1 MYAWAASSSRAKKLH
16 RYILRERR
24 TSLKYAMTR
33 STQVWSKS
41 VTGIQCNADDPLTIH
56 GFVSLHPFY
65 VGGSGSQ
72 DYWKPTEMQTNKPV
86 NNRQKKGERW
96 TEFVIYLLFGLLP
109 AEDPWAAIITGR
121 GRWQIRQWRVEW
133 NGAGGW
139 TRYHVYIVLTGLRMK
154 MYGNSL

>member
-1 MYAWAASSSRAKKLH
+1 MGHGSNGW
-16 RYILRERR
+16 
-24 TSLKYAMTR
+24 
-33 STQVWSKS
+33 KS
-41 VTGIQCNADDPLTIH
+41 NPGIQCNSDDPWTIHGWVMGQMVEKVAGIQCNADDPQTIH

-72 DYWKPTEMQTNKPV
+72 DYWKPTAMQTIKPV